1 LSRALVVAVGL
12 LSSLSYAQV
21 EELEN
26 PGSVSAIQDRA
37 YRMQHEL
44 NLSVGVL
51 PLDAFFKGI
60 YAQVGYTFH
69 FSDAFAWQVG
79 RAAYSYPVMTGLRE
93 QLQRDFGVLPT
104 ARDVVEY
111 FVGSDLMWTPFY
123 GKMAILNKAVVHGEM
138 FFLLGASLF
147 KYTTAFRPGV
157 NLGGGGR
164 VFVSKWVS
172 FRLDLTDTVIV
183 PTGGGA
189 NNIFNVMTVTLSLA
203 VNFGGTE

>member
-1 LSRALVVAVGL
+1 MTRALVVAVGL
-12 LSSLSYAQV
+12 FSSLAFAQV

-44 NLSVGVL
+44 TLGVGVL
-51 PLDAFFKGI
+51 PLDAFFKGV

-69 FSDAFAWQVG
+69 FNDAFAWEVG
-79 RAAYSYPVMTGLRE
+79 RAAYAYPVMTGLRE

-104 ARDVVEY
+104 SRDVVEY
-111 FVGSDLMWTPFY
+111 FVGSNLMWSPFY
-123 GKMAILNKAVVHGEM
+123 GKLSVLNKSVVHGEM
-138 FFLLGASLF
+138 FFLLGATLY
-147 KYTTAFRPGV
+147 KYTTAFRPAL

-172 FRLDLTDTVIV
+172 FRLDITDDVVV
-183 PTGGGA
+183 PIGGGA
-189 NNIFNVMTVTLSLA
+189 NNIFNVMAVTLSLA
-203 VNFGGTE
+203 VNFGATE